1 VAITYLLEIDGIS
14 GDSQLR
20 GHEGAIEVLSW
31 SWGVSRPERPGGG
44 SAGGGGAGRAEFDE
58 LQVVTTISSASPELV
73 ESCATG
79 RHHGGA
85 VLVGL
90 KQGNRPL
97 EFLRYELGDV
107 TVTNVE
113 HSDDGDDRPVEHL
126 ALAYDEF
133 SIAFTAESADG
144 SAGRQTSFTHP

>member
-1 VAITYLLEIDGIS
+1 MAITYLLEIDGIS
-14 GDSQLR
+14 GDSQLK

-31 SWGVSRPERPGGG
+31 SWGVSHPESPGGG
-44 SAGGGGAGRAEFDE
+44 GGGGGAGRADFDE
-58 LQVVTTISSASPELV
+58 LQVVTTIGSASPELV

-79 RHHGGA
+79 RHHGTA

-90 KQGNRPL
+90 KQGNRPI

-133 SIAFTAESADG
+133 SIAFTAQAADG
-144 SAGRQTSFTHP
+144 SAGRRTSYSHP